1 MNINEFVSEFKN
13 HPVLFIGTGLSL
25 RCLENSYTWD
35 GLLSKISLDLFENKE
50 NYYDIKSKYTSREGI
65 SDFQKIAAELEISF
79 NERLKADRDGKFK
92 VVNDL
97 FYKNMEIG
105 VSLSRF
111 KLYIANV
118 LAELKFRPEKLEE
131 LAELKKV
138 RKNIGSIITTNYDQ
152 LIEKIFEFNPLI
164 GNNILLSEPYGSLY
178 KIHGCV
184 TAPSKII
191 ITNEDYN
198 TFDERYELIR
208 AQLLSLF
215 IHNPI
220 IFIGYALNDDN
231 IKSLLK
237 TIFTYIDYNTPEAQK
252 IRNNFLL
259 VEYQEGSSNTE
270 VTDHD
275 IDMNG
280 FSTIRI
286 NKIKTDNY
294 LDIYKE
300 LSNLQLPVSAMDVRK
315 VQSIVK
321 DIYGGG
327 NIKVSITEDIDGL
340 RNEEKVLAIGSFKT
354 IKYEYQTSGEVI
366 ANYFALIEES
376 NAQLL
381 SLIDKFNIATNQ
393 YFPIKQFSKIVPEL
407 RSKEKLLK
415 QQEEKLKNL
424 QMTFPSDSSKHTS
437 ISLIMADS
445 SISNSNKE
453 KYIMKGVK
461 EGEISV
467 EEFRE
472 FLKSVENKKNTN
484 YRRMLCFYDYI
495 ID

>member
-25 RCLENSYTWD
+25 RYLENSYTWD
-35 GLLSKISLDLFENKE
+35 GLLSKISFDLFENKE
-50 NYYDIKSKYTSREGI
+50 NYYDIKSKYTSREGV
-65 SDFQKIAAELEISF
+65 SDFQRIAAELESVF
-79 NERLKADRDGKFK
+79 NEKLQMDRNGKFK
-92 VVNDL
+92 YINDL
-97 FYKNMEIG
+97 FYQNMENG
-105 VSLSRF
+105 TSLSRF

-118 LAELKFRPEKLEE
+118 LEELKFRPEKAEE
-131 LAELKKV
+131 IAELKKV

-152 LIEKIFEFNPLI
+152 LIERIFEFSPLI
-164 GNNILLSEPYGSLY
+164 GNDILLSEPYGSLY

-184 TAPSKII
+184 TEPSKVI
-191 ITNEDYN
+191 ITNEDYR

-231 IKSLLK
+231 IKSILK

-259 VEYQEGSSNTE
+259 VEFQEDSSNIE

-294 LDIYKE
+294 LEIYKE
-300 LSNLQLPVSAMDVRK
+300 LASLQLPVSAMDVRK
-315 VQSIVK
+315 VQGIVK

-327 NIKVSITEDIDGL
+327 NIKVSITEDIDSL
-340 RNEEKVLAIGSFKT
+340 RNEEKVLAIGSYKT

-366 ANYFALIEES
+366 ANYFTLIEES
-376 NAQLL
+376 NVQLL

-393 YFPIKQFSKIVPEL
+393 YFPIKQFAKIVPEL
-407 RSKEKLLK
+407 KSKEKLLK
-415 QQEEKLKNL
+415 QQEEKLESL
-424 QMTFPSDSSKHTS
+424 LMTFPSDSSGHTN
-437 ISLIMADS
+437 ISLIMEDG

-453 KYIMKGVK
+453 KYIMKGVE
-461 EGEISV
+461 EGDISL
-467 EEFRE
+467 EEFGE
-472 FLKSVENKKNTN
+472 FLRSIENKKDTS
-484 YRRMLCFYDYI
+484 YRKMLCFYDYI
-495 ID
+495 VE

>member
-1 MNINEFVSEFKN
+1 MNIKEFVSDFKN

-25 RCLENSYTWD
+25 RYLENSYTWD
-35 GLLSKISLDLFENKE
+35 GLLSKISLDLFDHKE
-50 NYYDIKSKYTSREGI
+50 YYYDIKSKYTSREGT
-65 SDFQKIAAELEISF
+65 SDFKQIAGDLENIF
-79 NERLKADRDGKFK
+79 NEKLQKERNGKFK
-92 VVNDL
+92 VINDL
-97 FYKNMEIG
+97 FYENMEKG
-105 VSLSRF
+105 KSLSRF
-111 KLYIANV
+111 KLYIASL
-118 LAELKFRPEKLEE
+118 LAELRFRPKKSEE

-152 LIEKIFEFNPLI
+152 LIERIFEFNPLI
-164 GNNILLSEPYGSLY
+164 GNDILLSEPYGSLY

-184 TAPSKII
+184 TDPSKVI

-198 TFDERYELIR
+198 SFNERYELIR

-231 IKSLLK
+231 IKSILK
-237 TIFTYIDYNTPEAQK
+237 TIFTYIEANTPEAHK
-252 IRNNFLL
+252 IRSNFLL
-259 VEYQEGSSNTE
+259 VEYDEASSNIE

-294 LDIYKE
+294 LEIYKE
-300 LSNLQLPVSAMDVRK
+300 LANLQLPVSAMDVRK

-321 DIYGGG
+321 DIYTGG

-340 RNEEKVLAIGSFKT
+340 RNEEKVLAIGSYKT

-366 ANYFALIEES
+366 ANYFTLIEES

-381 SLIDKFNIATNQ
+381 SLIDKFNIANNQ

-407 RSKEKLLK
+407 KSKEKLLK
-415 QQEEKLKNL
+415 QQKEKLENL
-424 QMTFPSDSSKHTS
+424 MTTLPPISSKHTNISS
-437 ISLIMADS
+437 IMGDS
-445 SISNSNKE
+445 SISNSY
-453 KYIMKGVK
+453 KYNYIIKGVE
-461 EGEISV
+461 EGEISL
-467 EEFRE
+467 EEFGF
-472 FLKSVENKKNTN
+472 FLKGFENKKDTN
-484 YRRMLCFYDYI
+484 YRKMLCFYDYKT
-495 ID
+495 D